1 MSKKKLTTATL
12 PHSRRDFLGLAIQG
26 SAVAAAVSLPGISAA
41 EQTKGQTSMQ
51 TTTSEQ
57 YKPLVG
63 FGLGGVPLGNEFG
76 VITERDA
83 YATLEAAWSA
93 GVRYYDTSP
102 WYGLGLCERRVGN
115 FLHTRDR
122 GDYVLSSK
130 VGKLLKAS
138 RHNNAKEY
146 FPFTPSP
153 NNVVYDYTAD
163 GVKRSIEDS
172 LQRLG
177 VDALDI
183 VFVHDLSPDNAYLP
197 SPWEEQFEIA
207 RKGAFSALTQMRE
220 EGTIKGW
227 GLGVNRPEPIMKLL
241 EVADPDVCLLA
252 SQYSLID
259 HENALHHVFPAA
271 RAKGV
276 SFVVGSSLNAGFLSG
291 SQRYNY
297 GRENYNIPQPIIEKR
312 EKLREVAE
320 RHGVDLRTA
329 ALQFSATPDIASA
342 LVVGAAS
349 EQQIV
354 ADFSSMQ
361 VKIPAAF
368 WAELKERKLIEQDAP
383 VPA

>member
-1 MSKKKLTTATL
+1 
-12 PHSRRDFLGLAIQG
+12 
-26 SAVAAAVSLPGISAA
+26 
-41 EQTKGQTSMQ
+41 MQ
-51 TTTSEQ
+51 ATTSKH
-57 YKPLVG
+57 YKLPVR

-76 VITERDA
+76 IITEKVAD
-83 YATLEAAWSA
+83 ATLEAAWSA

-102 WYGLGLCERRVGN
+102 WYGLGLCERRFGS
-115 FLHTRDR
+115 FLHTKDR
-122 GDYVLSSK
+122 GEFIISSK

-138 RHNNAKEY
+138 RQNNAKKY

-153 NNVVYDYTAD
+153 NDVAFDYTAD

-177 VDALDI
+177 LDALDI
-183 VFVHDLSPDNAYLP
+183 VFVHDLSPDNPFLP
-197 SPWEEQFEIA
+197 SSWDEQFEIA
-207 RKGAFSALTQMRE
+207 RNGAFPALTRMRE

-241 EVADPDVCLLA
+241 DVADPDVCLLA

-276 SFVVGSSLNAGFLSG
+276 SFVVGSSLNAGFISG

-297 GRENYNIPQPIIEKR
+297 GKENYKIPQPIIERR
-312 EKLREVAE
+312 EKLREVAG

-329 ALQFSATPDIASA
+329 ALQFSAAPDIASA
-342 LVVGAAS
+342 LIVGAAS

-354 ADFSSMQ
+354 ADYSSMQ
-361 VKIPAAF
+361 INIPAEF
-368 WAELKERKLIEQDAP
+368 WMELKERKLIEQDAP

>member
-1 MSKKKLTTATL
+1 MPKIPTTP

-41 EQTKGQTSMQ
+41 AQTRGQGSVQTSK
-51 TTTSEQ
+51 SEQ

-115 FLHTRDR
+115 FLHTRNR
-122 GDYVLSSK
+122 EDYVLSSK

-207 RKGAFSALTQMRE
+207 RNGAFPALTQMRE
-220 EGTIKGW
+220 EGIIKGW

-241 EVADPDVCLLA
+241 EAAEPDVCLLA

-276 SFVVGSSLNAGFLSG
+276 SFVVGSSLNAGFISG
-291 SQRYNY
+291 SQRFNY
-297 GRENYNIPQPIIEKR
+297 GRDNYKIPQPIIEKR
-312 EKLREVAE
+312 ERLREVAE

-354 ADFSSMQ
+354 ADYSSMQ
-361 VKIPAAF
+361 VKIPPEF

-383 VPA
+383 VPV